1 MWESRLYCGSEKP
14 KGGWVSYGYP
24 VREPIG
30 QVQEV
35 FSSAVPLTMVTVIA
49 GTALD
54 VAMTLC
60 GQHFEVQIESSRFAG
75 DMDGVE
81 VQQ

>member
-1 MWESRLYCGSEKP
+1 MARQHAALSDENPTLWGAGCMRFRRTEGRM
-14 KGGWVSYGYP
+14 VSYGYP

-49 GTALD
+49 ARPWML
-54 VAMTLC
+54 
-60 GQHFEVQIESSRFAG
+60 R
-75 DMDGVE
+75 
-81 VQQ
+81 